1 MIKLRKTPQSLA
13 TLDRGVHA
21 ASSLARK
28 SALKRPEGRA
38 PWPFA
43 FHPVGEV
50 LVPVGKDWGQTSRKN
65 FAIVCLRQTCFA
77 RGSIFRQR
85 YDT

>member
-1 MIKLRKTPQSLA
+1 
-13 TLDRGVHA
+13 LDRGVHA

-28 SALKRPEGRA
+28 SALKRPEGRG

-50 LVPVGKDWGQTSRKN
+50 LVLVGKKSGINAFTTPAK
-65 FAIVCLRQTCFA
+65 
-77 RGSIFRQR
+77 
-85 YDT
+85 